1 MSTNNTM
8 RSLPPSERPYEKC
21 LRNGPG
27 VLSDAELLATLIRTG
42 TAEKTAVEVATELLD
57 RYGRRN
63 GLSCLMNL
71 SSAQLKALP
80 GIGPVKAVE
89 LMAAAELCRRI
100 SKSAGEK
107 RLSMNSPSSIADYF
121 MEEMCYLTHEEMHV
135 AMFDTKNRLL
145 HELTLSVGTV
155 NASLVSPRELFLE
168 ALKHQAVYLVLLH
181 NHPSGDPTPSQA
193 DISLTER
200 LSRVGDLVHIPVMDH
215 IVIGDHCY
223 VSMREEGLMRP
234 PSC

>member
-1 MSTNNTM
+1 M

-27 VLSDAELLATLIRTG
+27 SLSDAELLAVLIRTG
-42 TAEKTAVEVATELLD
+42 TAERTAVEVATELLD
-57 RYGRRN
+57 RYGRQK

-71 SSAQLKALP
+71 TPAQLKMLP

-89 LMAAAELCRRI
+89 LLAAAELCRRI
-100 SKSAGEK
+100 AKSGNSRK
-107 RLSMNSPSSIADYF
+107 LSMNSPASIADYF
-121 MEEMCYLTHEEMHV
+121 MEEMCHLQREEMHV
-135 AMFDTKNRLL
+135 AMFDTKNKLL

-181 NHPSGDPTPSQA
+181 NHPSGDPAPSQA

-200 LSRVGDLVHIPVMDH
+200 LARVGELVHIPVMDH

-223 VSMREEGLMRP
+223 VSMREEGLLRP
-234 PSC
+234 PEC